1 MEIEC
6 YQLVGSLREFID
18 LLKAELKYKQ
28 STINNLLDIIK
39 NFTVNEYKKDGSCEQ
54 EAIKYATK
62 VTMMIL

>member
-28 STINNLLDIIK
+28 STINNLLE